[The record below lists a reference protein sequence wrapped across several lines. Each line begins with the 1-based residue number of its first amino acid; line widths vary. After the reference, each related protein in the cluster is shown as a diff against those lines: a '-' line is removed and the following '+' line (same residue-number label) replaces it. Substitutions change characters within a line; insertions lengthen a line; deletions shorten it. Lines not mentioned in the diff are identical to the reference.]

1 MLACGV
7 KTKIY
12 FVHDN
17 FSVCQLQKKK
27 KKIKCKWEELNL
39 KTLRNISYD
48 IMLITLKDL
57 MLEIGLVF
65 IRYSPIVSALNDTP
79 VLLNA
84 L

>member
-17 FSVCQLQKKK
+17 FSVCQLQKKI
-27 KKIKCKWEELNL
+27 KIKCKWEELNL

-79 VLLNA
+79 VLLMT